1 MKRVHVHCKNCNF
14 LGELSFDNQ
23 KEVTIQKASPIAVTA
38 MSLKKNR
45 NMKYEDIQRNTK

>member
-1 MKRVHVHCKNCNF
+1 MCIVHF
-14 LGELSFDNQ
+14 LVELSFDNQ

-38 MSLKKNR
+38 MSPKKNR